1 MMSAEDYTKKM
12 GSGRSTLLVGGA
24 VIAVVVLA
32 ALALLGPGGAEIE
45 VVKPK
50 RGEIRESFREP
61 GQTRLEN
68 TWTIAAQV
76 PGRIG
81 RIVLEPGDRVTA
93 GQALAEYDRVP
104 LTAAVEE
111 AEARVGRLEAQLDLL
126 EDSSVELAD
135 LAAAEARVRSSI
147 ERIESF
153 KAQIEAAKARVVR
166 TRKDLERSRDLVEA
180 GALDPQTLDAQEQA
194 AIEAGESLK
203 QARADL
209 EAQSSVVESERANAN
224 RIEKTIGR
232 KALERRQIL
241 AQLEEAEAQLETARH
256 NLDLARIVAPVDGV
270 VLERYD
276 RGEKPVAQGTPLLL
290 LGNPKE
296 IEVITDVLTE
306 DALKLEIGDEVA
318 LEELSGET
326 LVKGTVK
333 RIEPQ
338 GFTKLSS
345 LGVEQ
350 QRVNVIVSVQDPP
363 EDLGVGYRLH
373 TRFFTGTRQGVL
385 TVPRYT
391 VLQAPD
397 QSFYVFVVEDGEIVK
412 QPIKQ
417 GLKSDLMIE
426 IVEGLGEDS
435 LVVASPDSTLEEG
448 APVSPVVRDPGKDR

>member
-1 MMSAEDYTKKM
+1 MSAEQYTKRI

-24 VIAVVVLA
+24 FIAVVMLAVLA
-32 ALALLGPGGAEIE
+32 MLGMGGAEIE
-45 VVKPK
+45 VVKPR

-81 RIVLEPGDRVTA
+81 RIVLEPGDRVVA
-93 GQALAEYDRVP
+93 GQVLAEYDRVP
-104 LTAAVEE
+104 LESAVEE
-111 AEARVGRLEAQLDLL
+111 AEARVARLEAQLDLL

-135 LAAAEARVRSSI
+135 LAAAEARVRTSI
-147 ERIESF
+147 ERIHAYE
-153 KAQIEAAKARVVR
+153 AQVEAAKARVIR
-166 TRKDLERSRDLVEA
+166 TQKDLARSRDLVEA

-194 AIEAGESLK
+194 ATEARESLK
-203 QARADL
+203 QAQADL
-209 EAQSSVVESERANAN
+209 EAQSSVIESERAHADM
-224 RIEKTIGR
+224 IEKTIGR

-241 AQLEEAEAQLETARH
+241 AQLEESRAQLEAARH
-256 NLDLARIVAPVDGV
+256 NLDLAQVVSPIDGV

-290 LGNPKE
+290 LGNPEE
-296 IEVITDVLTE
+296 IEVIADVLTE
-306 DALKLEIGDEVA
+306 DALKLKIGDDVD

-326 LVKGTVK
+326 LVHGTVK

-350 QRVNVIVSVQDPP
+350 QRVNVIVSIQDPP
-363 EDLGVGYRLH
+363 KDLGVGYRLH
-373 TRFFTGTRQGVL
+373 ARFFTGTREGVL
-385 TVPRYT
+385 MVPRYT

-397 QSFYVFVVEDGEIVK
+397 QSFYVFAVKEGEIRR
-412 QPIKQ
+412 QPIEQ

-426 IVEGLGEDS
+426 IREGLNEES

-448 APVSPVVRDPGKDR
+448 EAVSPVVRESGSGR

>member
-1 MMSAEDYTKKM
+1 MMSAKDYTRRI
-12 GSGRSTLLVGGA
+12 GSGRSTLLIGGA
-24 VIAVVVLA
+24 VIAVVLLA

-45 VVKPK
+45 VVNPV

-61 GQTRLEN
+61 GRTRLEN

-81 RIVLEPGDRVTA
+81 RITLEPGDRVEA
-93 GQALAEYDRVP
+93 GQVLAEYDRVP
-104 LTAAVEE
+104 LQAAVEE
-111 AEARVGRLEAQLDLL
+111 AEARVARLRAQLDLL

-135 LAAAEARVRSSI
+135 LAAAEARVRTST
-147 ERIESF
+147 ERIEAY

-166 TRKDLERSRDLVEA
+166 TQKDLARSKNLVEA

-194 AIEAGESLK
+194 AVEAREALK
-203 QARADL
+203 QAQADL
-209 EAQSSVVESERANAN
+209 EAQASVIESERATAEM
-224 RIEKTIGR
+224 IEKRIGR

-241 AQLEEAEAQLETARH
+241 AQLEEAKAQLETARH
-256 NLDLARIVAPVDGV
+256 HLELAQIVAPVDGV

-290 LGNPKE
+290 LGNPEE
-296 IEVITDVLTE
+296 IEVIADVLTE
-306 DALKLEIGDEVA
+306 DALKLKIGDEVS

-326 LVKGTVK
+326 LVQGRVK

-350 QRVNVIVSVQDPP
+350 QRVNIIVSIQNPP
-363 EDLGVGYRLH
+363 DDLGVGYRLH
-373 TRFFTGTRQGVL
+373 ARFYTGTRPDVL
-385 TVPRYT
+385 MVPRYT

-397 QSFYVFVVEDGEIVK
+397 QSYYVFVVEDGELRK
-412 QPIKQ
+412 QPVEQ
-417 GLKSDLMIE
+417 GLKSDQMIE
-426 IVEGLGEDS
+426 IVEGLGEES

-448 APVSPVVRDPGKDR
+448 EAVTPVLREIGERR